1 MDRIPAPANPK
12 LFAAFSL
19 YALFLAVFGAIV
31 VEQVKH
37 WAGLHFDP
45 GVLTAACVAMFLLVN
60 VAYDRRLR
68 GWLRH
73 SEPIGLFEDRTVKA
87 SRGLMLLVSRGDG
100 VRQATWAIQHHRTRL
115 THLWLIHSSDSEE
128 VAKSLRTQTEQDL
141 PAITVRL
148 MQLPNLGSVEL
159 AKQLV
164 EQVQTEA
171 KLAGLDWDDLIC
183 DFTGMT
189 KPVSAGVV
197 LANVGPHARLQYME
211 PTKTLP
217 DGRPDPE
224 APSKPVGIRLNYDPL
239 ERAEPE

>member
-12 LFAAFSL
+12 LFVAFSL

-45 GVLTAACVAMFLLVN
+45 GVLTVACVVVFLLVN
-60 VAYDRRLR
+60 IAYDRRLR
-68 GWLRH
+68 GWLRP
-73 SEPIGLFEDRTVKA
+73 SEPIGLFEDRTVKP
-87 SRGLMLLVSRGDG
+87 SRGLMLLVSRGEG
-100 VRQATWAIQHHRTRL
+100 VRQASWAVQHHRARL
-115 THLWLIHSSDSEE
+115 SHLWLVHSSDSEE
-128 VAKSLRTQTEQDL
+128 IAKLLRTQTEQDL
-141 PAITVRL
+141 PGIKVRL
-148 MQLPNLGSVEL
+148 LQLPNLGSVEL

-164 EQVQTEA
+164 EQVRTEA
-171 KLAGLDWDDLIC
+171 KLAGLEWDDLIC

-189 KPVSAGVV
+189 KPASAGVV
-197 LANVGPHARLQYME
+197 LANVHPHARLQYME

-224 APSKPVGIRLNYDPL
+224 SPSKPVEIRLHYEL